1 MPGGDTF
8 FCKVNENWVKS
19 CDEDQLMLKC
29 AKTFA
34 NWFRH
39 IRVAAVKYT
48 GSNFF
53 GQHYSI
59 ETDALGYVSKEDY
72 TLSEK

>member
-1 MPGGDTF
+1 
-8 FCKVNENWVKS
+8 
-19 CDEDQLMLKC
+19 MLKC